1 MVSARMERGKT
12 KGKKEKKAARATPWL
27 RCCHALKN
35 LFVKYLI
42 LKNNSRRS
50 LSFIYIKK
58 GPKDNLTQRLE
69 LIYYSNC

>member
-1 MVSARMERGKT
+1 MISARMERGKT

-50 LSFIYIKK
+50 LSFIIYIYKK
-58 GPKDNLTQRLE
+58 RAQRQFNPKT
-69 LIYYSNC
+69 